1 MPSRE
6 LPPIRFSRKHQAYWS
21 DAIRGLSGLMVTVF
35 LRTGADPIHGEVLGD
50 GKNGTLLRLRLHDE
64 DTGVSED
71 RTLMVR
77 SVESILVE

>member
-1 MPSRE
+1 MPSKE
-6 LPPIRFSRKHQAYWS
+6 LPPIRFNRTAHAYWS
-21 DAIRGLSGLMVTVF
+21 ETIRGLSGLMVTVY

-64 DTGVSED
+64 DTGASED
-71 RTLMVR
+71 RTIMVR